1 MRNILEAVI
10 GAVDTRPKNKYT
22 TKCKPC
28 YKKYKDMWYERV
40 CKTHP
45 SIV

>member
-1 MRNILEAVI
+1 MGNILEAVI
-10 GAVDTRPKNKYT
+10 GAIDTRSKNKYT
-22 TKCKPC
+22 TKCNRVT
-28 YKKYKDMWYERV
+28 KKYKDMWYERV